1 MKIDIELT
9 EKDFTAL
16 VGLLDIAIKST
27 GLRSVGDAAKLLII
41 LDQAYERAK
50 INDKTGNDQ
59 I

>member
-1 MKIDIELT
+1 MNIDIELT

-27 GLRSVGDAAKLLII
+27 GLRSVSDAAKLLTI
-41 LDQAYERAK
+41 LDTAYERAK
-50 INDKTGNDQ
+50 NNVKTGNDQ